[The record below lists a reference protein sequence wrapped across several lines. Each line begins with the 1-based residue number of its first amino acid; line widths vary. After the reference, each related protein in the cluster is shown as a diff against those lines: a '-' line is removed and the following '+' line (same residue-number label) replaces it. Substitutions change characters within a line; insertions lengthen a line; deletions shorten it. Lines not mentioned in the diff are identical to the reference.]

1 MKTNA
6 FLHALDNE
14 RIVAAIL
21 EAENRSRGEIRVHVS
36 NQEVAVAE
44 VEAAARAQFEKL
56 EMTKSALRN
65 GVLIYVA
72 PRSQKFAVIGDA
84 GIHAC
89 CGATFWSDVAAA
101 MEADFRAGRFTDG
114 IVEGVKE
121 AGDALARHFPREG
134 GPADVNELANDV
146 THD

>member
-1 MKTNA
+1 MKINA
-6 FLHALDNE
+6 FLHALDND

-21 EAENRSRGEIRVHVS
+21 DAEGRSRGEIRVHVT
-36 NQEVAVAE
+36 NRPAAD

-56 EMTKSALRN
+56 EMTKTALRN

-84 GIHAC
+84 GIHER
-89 CGATFWSDVAAA
+89 CGPSFWADVAAA

-114 IVEGVKE
+114 IVEGVRE
-121 AGDALARHFPREG
+121 AGDALARYFPREG
-134 GPADVNELANDV
+134 EARDVNELSDDV
-146 THD
+146 TKD

>member
-1 MKTNA
+1 MQTNA
-6 FLHALDNE
+6 FIKTLDND

-21 EAENRSRGEIRVHVS
+21 DAEGRSRGEIRVHVT
-36 NQEVAVAE
+36 NQPTAE

-56 EMTKSALRN
+56 DMTKTALRN

-84 GIHAC
+84 GIHER
-89 CGATFWSDVAAA
+89 CGPAFWTDIAAA

-114 IVEGVKE
+114 IVKGIE
-121 AGDALARHFPREG
+121 ATGEALARHFPREG
-134 GPADVNELANDV
+134 KTPDANELPDDV
-146 THD
+146 TED

>member
-1 MKTNA
+1 MQTNA
-6 FLHALDNE
+6 FLHALDSE

-21 EAENRSRGEIRVHVS
+21 EVEGRSRGEIRVHVT
-36 NQEVAVAE
+36 NQAVTE

-56 EMTKSALRN
+56 EMTKTALRN

-84 GIHAC
+84 GIHER
-89 CGATFWSDVAAA
+89 CGPAFWADVAAA

-114 IVEGVKE
+114 IVKGVHE
-121 AGDALARHFPREG
+121 AGDALARYFPREG
-134 GPADVNELANDV
+134 GPHDVNELPNDV
-146 THD
+146 TRD

>member
-1 MKTNA
+1 MQTNA
-6 FLHALDNE
+6 FLKTLDHD

-21 EAENRSRGEIRVHVS
+21 DAESRSKGEIRVHVT
-36 NQEVAVAE
+36 NQPTPE

-56 EMTKSALRN
+56 EMTKTALRN

-84 GIHAC
+84 GIHERCAP
-89 CGATFWSDVAAA
+89 TFWADIAAA

-114 IVEGVKE
+114 IVKGVQA
-121 AGDALARHFPREG
+121 AGDALARYFPREG
-134 GPADVNELANDV
+134 TKADVNELPDEV
-146 THD
+146 TGD

>member
-1 MKTNA
+1 MQTNA
-6 FLHALDNE
+6 FLKALDND

-21 EAENRSRGEIRVHVS
+21 DAESRSIGEIRVHVT
-36 NQEVAVAE
+36 NQPTTE

-56 EMTKSALRN
+56 DMTKTALRN

-84 GIHAC
+84 GIHER
-89 CGATFWSDVAAA
+89 CGTTFWSGIATA

-114 IVEGVKE
+114 IVKGVQE
-121 AGDALARHFPREG
+121 AGNALARYFPREG
-134 GPADVNELANDV
+134 TKPDVNELSDDV
-146 THD
+146 TED

>member
-1 MKTNA
+1 MQTNA
-6 FLHALDNE
+6 FLHALDND

-21 EAENRSRGEIRVHVS
+21 DAEGRSRGEIRVHVS
-36 NQEVAVAE
+36 NQAAAE

-56 EMTKSALRN
+56 DMTKTDLRN

-84 GIHAC
+84 GIHER
-89 CGATFWSDVAAA
+89 CGPAFWTDIATA

-114 IVEGVKE
+114 IVKGVKE
-121 AGDALARHFPREG
+121 AGDALARYFPREG
-134 GPADVNELANDV
+134 AAPDVNELSNDV
-146 THD
+146 TGD

>member
-6 FLHALDNE
+6 FLKSLDND

-21 EAENRSRGEIRVHVS
+21 DAENRSRGEIRVHVS
-36 NQEVAVAE
+36 NQATTE

-56 EMTKSALRN
+56 DMTKTALRN

-84 GIHAC
+84 GIHER
-89 CGATFWSDVAAA
+89 CGPAFWADIAAA
-101 MEADFRAGRFTDG
+101 MEVDFRAGRFTDG
-114 IVEGVKE
+114 IVKGVKE
-121 AGDALARHFPREG
+121 AGDALARYFPREG
-134 GPADVNELANDV
+134 QSQDVNELSNDV
-146 THD
+146 TED